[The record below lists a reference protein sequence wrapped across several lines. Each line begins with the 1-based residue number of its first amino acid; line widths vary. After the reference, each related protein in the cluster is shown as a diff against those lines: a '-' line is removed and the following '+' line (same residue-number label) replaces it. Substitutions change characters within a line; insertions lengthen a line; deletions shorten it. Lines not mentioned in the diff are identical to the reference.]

1 MEIIEITKENAKDF
15 EAVIGEDLVNDM
27 SRYFYRGIAAVDDN
41 GNCNGALIYE
51 LLDVDSDADTRSR
64 IRLLEGDNDEVKAK
78 LEEEYRNV
86 AAEDE
91 VAKSFFATSESE
103 VASFFEKMGFSK
115 SNAESRE
122 LRITVGD
129 LEKLPLNRKV
139 KVPDYIKSVNE
150 VSILQYRNFV
160 KKILI
165 KGNKGIVEDL
175 AYLPLNWFDRDASS
189 CSISDDKVDGILLIR
204 KTPSGELHPQL
215 YTAFGP
221 EFVKTLGLM
230 MVQSV
235 NYVLENYSPDTKI
248 VIYRHSKEVVTLT
261 HKLLSGYKGDEI
273 LIGSRDE

>member
-1 MEIIEITKENAKDF
+1 MEIIEITKDNAKDF

-91 VAKSFFATSESE
+91 VAKSFFETSESE

>member
-1 MEIIEITKENAKDF
+1 MEIIEITKDNAKDF

>member
-115 SNAESRE
+115 SNAESKE

>member
-1 MEIIEITKENAKDF
+1 MEIIEITKGNAKDF

-51 LLDVDSDADTRSR
+51 LLGVDSDEDTRSR

-91 VAKSFFATSESE
+91 VAKSFFVTSESE

-115 SNAESRE
+115 SNAESKE

-139 KVPDYIKSVNE
+139 KVPDYIKSLNE

-160 KKILI
+160 KKTLI

-221 EFVKTLGLM
+221 EYVKTLGFM

-235 NYVLENYSPDTKI
+235 NYMLENYSPDTKI